1 MFQKTKRI
9 HSLDALRAIMMLL
22 GIVYHAG
29 ISYCVYDQGRTWPL
43 KDPNTTNIII
53 DFIIGYIHIFRMP
66 IFFVVAG
73 FFGALLFYERSPKLM
88 LQNRFKRVLLPF
100 AVFVIL
106 MWPILG
112 SSYLITYEA
121 FTGDVAPQASEGFS
135 IALLI
140 PQSSF
145 HLWFL
150 QYLFMISV
158 IAFGLAIVMK
168 KLPSINRLIFK
179 MMKMMLGNVFIKVGI
194 TSVLVFIV
202 LILMNRE
209 WVDTTNY
216 FTPNWKTLLFY
227 STFYFF
233 GWVLFKTKERLDSF
247 MKYDW
252 PLLGVSLL
260 LYGIILSLKGQL
272 TLNVIM
278 LLNALTVSL
287 CLYSITGLFIRY
299 FSKGSTAMRYISD
312 ASYWVYIIH
321 MPFTLAMPGL
331 LAFAPLSSFMKF
343 FIITLV
349 TSLIAFVTYN
359 YWVRSTF
366 IGKFLNGRKYP
377 KREFKFS

>member
-1 MFQKTKRI
+1 MTSKTNRI

-22 GIVYHAG
+22 GIVFHAG

-43 KDPNTTNIII
+43 KDPNTTHIFI
-53 DFIIGYIHIFRMP
+53 DFMIGYLHIFRMP

-73 FFGALLFYERSPKLM
+73 FFGALLFYERSPKIM

-100 AVFVIL
+100 IVFVIL

-112 SSYLITYEA
+112 SSYLITFEA
-121 FTGDVAPQASEGFS
+121 FTGDAAPQASGGFS

-150 QYLFMISV
+150 QYLFMISL
-158 IAFGLAIVMK
+158 IAFTLAMLVK
-168 KLPSINRLIFK
+168 QTPSLTKVISK
-179 MMKMMLGNVFIKVGI
+179 MMNVLLENVFIKVGV
-194 TSVLVFIV
+194 TSIIIFVVLYI
-202 LILMNRE
+202 MNQT
-209 WVDTTNY
+209 WVETTNY

-233 GWVLFKTKERLDSF
+233 GWVLFKSKNRLHTF

-252 PLLGVSLL
+252 FLFVISLA
-260 LYGIILSLKGQL
+260 LYGVILFFKSREFP
-272 TLNVIM
+272 LNVLM
-278 LLNALTVSL
+278 FLNALVASL
-287 CLYSITGLFIRY
+287 CLFGITGLFIRY
-299 FSKGSTAMRYISD
+299 FSGASAKMRYISD

-321 MPFTLAMPGL
+321 MPFTLALPGL
-331 LAFAPLSSFMKF
+331 LVNTPFYAIVKF
-343 FIITLV
+343 FIITLI
-349 TSLIAFVTYN
+349 TSLVAFVTYN

-366 IGKFLNGRKYP
+366 IGQFLNGRKYP
-377 KREFKFS
+377 KLSLE